1 MRRSPSLCPD
11 SGQPSELIDNDVQG
25 CALPSFALG
34 RIEMTNDSHPVSLL
48 KRVFFL
54 LCSQGSVSHALIAV
68 VTIKVLLCNVSEV
81 YITKVLN
88 NCLKIS
94 PFWCCYDVVPHQDNW
109 LVRYIT
115 GVTRHCFPVGGT
127 DCLVTTRSLLN
138 MVILLFQLRGSRDI
152 TELHRLMMTMG
163 LYM

>member
-1 MRRSPSLCPD
+1 MCPD

-88 NCLKIS
+88 NYLKIS
-94 PFWCCYDVVPHQDNW
+94 PFWCCYDVVPHQDN
-109 LVRYIT
+109 
-115 GVTRHCFPVGGT
+115 
-127 DCLVTTRSLLN
+127 
-138 MVILLFQLRGSRDI
+138 
-152 TELHRLMMTMG
+152 
-163 LYM
+163 